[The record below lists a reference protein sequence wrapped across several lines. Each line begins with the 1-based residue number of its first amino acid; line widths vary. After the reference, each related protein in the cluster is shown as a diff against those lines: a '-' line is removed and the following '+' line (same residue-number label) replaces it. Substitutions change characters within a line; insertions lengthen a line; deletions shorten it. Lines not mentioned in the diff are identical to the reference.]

1 MAKVKI
7 AINGFGRIGRLVLKV
22 LAENPNQYPD
32 IEVVA
37 INDISKLEVLAY
49 MLKYDSVYRGF
60 KGTVEVQ
67 EDNLI
72 INGKT
77 IKFYANTDPAT
88 LPWKE
93 LGVDYVLESTGIF
106 VDTAKPANDPRKHLA
121 GGAKRVLVSAPC
133 KQDADVKT
141 VVIGVNHKEYDPA
154 VHTLIS
160 NASCTTNG
168 LAPLVKV
175 LHDNW
180 GVETGLMTTVHAYT
194 STQKM
199 VDTPVN
205 KTAPDRLRMARAG
218 ALSIIP
224 STTGAAKAVG
234 LVMPEM
240 KGKLTGMAFRV
251 PTPTGSVVDL
261 TVILKKDA
269 TLDEIAAKVEEAAN
283 TPLEEGGMKGIFG
296 FTKDPLVSMDIVGD
310 SRSSIFDYHAGVEF
324 KDNKRFFKLVTWYD
338 NEYGYACR
346 IADLLQYMASQE

>member
-7 AINGFGRIGRLVLKV
+7 AINGFGRIGRLALKV
-22 LAENPNQYPD
+22 IAENPSHYPD
-32 IEVVA
+32 VEIVA

-60 KGTVEVQ
+60 KGTIDVQ
-67 EDNLI
+67 ENTLI
-72 INGKT
+72 VNGKP
-77 IKFYANTDPAT
+77 IKFFANTDPTT
-88 LPWKE
+88 LPWKD
-93 LGVDYVLESTGIF
+93 LGIDYVLESTGKF
-106 VDTAKPANDPRKHLA
+106 VDTGKPDSDPRKHLV

-141 VVIGVNHKEYDPA
+141 VVIGVNHTEYDPA
-154 VHTLIS
+154 KHTLIS

-175 LHDNW
+175 LHDNF
-180 GVETGLMTTVHAYT
+180 GVESGLMTTVHAYT

-199 VDTPVN
+199 VDTPIN
-205 KTAPDRLRMARAG
+205 KLEVDRLRMARAG

-224 STTGAAKAVG
+224 STTGAAKAIA

-261 TVILKKDA
+261 TVILKKD
-269 TLDEIAAKVEEAAN
+269 TDLDEIAAKVEEASKK
-283 TPLEEGGMKGIFG
+283 PLEEGGMKGILG
-296 FTKDPLVSMDIVGD
+296 FSKDALVSMDIVGD
-310 SRSSIFDYHAGVEF
+310 ARSSIYDYHAGVAF

-346 IADLLQYMASQE
+346 IADMLQYMASKE